1 MLWSPSSIVALLVSV
16 MKGAIM
22 IPIASSLGQL
32 KWRFFSSGSDRY
44 RKLGRFETFDN
55 ASRGV
60 LGSISLLFALRF
72 WHLASLGALI
82 TVLLLSMDTLI
93 QNSISHT
100 KDIVDHQAWVLRTN
114 QYNTI
119 SKYPLGDGQPLPSN
133 NVMATISGEMNWLN
147 GTGAFSQRYYCGTG
161 NCTFPKYQTL
171 KAEHQCVDVTDR
183 IIQSEGNYLHPYEN
197 EYGQPIEISVDKGV
211 VSAMPSTLRVNNTPE
226 LQDVGP
232 LIVSYSIIANSDPQF
247 SSPVALECAI
257 YWAVQTYEAKVMT
270 TSDLN
275 SMSLY
280 ETAVGPSF
288 TNKSDEARTFY
299 NQLEYISI
307 IPDECWTNGTRS
319 SFPENE
325 NCEFWVVSESQLAL
339 QNFFLS
345 SVVGIYAIGSVNST
359 GGPEGTT
366 FDVSSLYSHT
376 LVSRIYQ
383 VSDPI
388 AWMNYTV
395 ERLAWAVT
403 ASIRNNPVN
412 LTTDE
417 YRPAMGDNIGDV
429 YKIRWKWLALPAGI
443 VAATVLFL
451 FATLLVSWKHEAWKT
466 SALAALFH
474 SFTENDRAYFG
485 EADKYVEMREIG
497 DNVEVRMAHV
507 DGSRRIVAKL

>member
-1 MLWSPSSIVALLVSV
+1 
-16 MKGAIM
+16 
-22 IPIASSLGQL
+22 
-32 KWRFFSSGSDRY
+32 
-44 RKLGRFETFDN
+44 
-55 ASRGV
+55 
-60 LGSISLLFALRF
+60 
-72 WHLASLGALI
+72 
-82 TVLLLSMDTLI
+82 VLLLSVDTLI
-93 QNSISHT
+93 QNSILYT

-114 QYNTI
+114 QYSSI
-119 SKYPLGDGQPLPSN
+119 STYPLGGGQPLPGNS
-133 NVMATISGEMNWLN
+133 VMATISGEMNWFE
-147 GTGAFSQRYYCGTG
+147 GTLAFSQMYYCWTG

-183 IIQSEGNYLHPYEN
+183 ITQSEGYYLHPYN
-197 EYGQPIEISVDKGV
+197 DDLDQPIAISVDKGV
-211 VSAMPSTLRVNNTPE
+211 VYAMPSTLRVNNTPE

-232 LIVSYSIIANSDPQF
+232 LIVSYSIIANSDPQV

-257 YWAVQTYEAKVMT
+257 YWAVQTYEAKVMK
-270 TSDLN
+270 TSDPN
-275 SMSLY
+275 SMSLN
-280 ETAVGPSF
+280 ETTVGPSF

-299 NQLEYISI
+299 NQPEYISI

-325 NCEFWVVSESQLAL
+325 NCEFWVASESQLAL

-345 SVVGIYAIGSVNST
+345 QAAGIYATGSVNST
-359 GGPEGTT
+359 GGSKGTT

-376 LVSRIYQ
+376 LVSRIYKAP
-383 VSDPI
+383 DPV

-412 LTTDE
+412 VTTNE
-417 YRPAMGDNIGDV
+417 YRPAMGDNFSDV

-497 DNVEVRMAHV
+497 DNVAVRMAHV